1 MDKNFMLKNRKH
13 KIGIGDRKVVI
24 ITDHN
29 TLTETLIEWLSD
41 YSPNIDFYNGDQ
53 EDLTFLKRL
62 QPEIVIFDPGLK
74 SSKEGNLFLMLRNE
88 LTNTSPVILTYEK
101 RNQYQKFVNQS
112 YRKGAI
118 LQWQEYQKLPLLIN
132 SILRESSN
140 TKNIGNASKKK
151 EQHGS

>member
-1 MDKNFMLKNRKH
+1 MLKNRKH
-13 KIGIGDRKVVI
+13 KIGIGNRKVVI

-41 YSPNIDFYNGDQ
+41 YSPNINFYNGDQ

-74 SSKEGNLFLMLRNE
+74 SSKEGNLFLMLKNE

-101 RNQYQKFVNQS
+101 RNQYQKFVNQA

-151 EQHGS
+151 EKHGS